1 MPGGY
6 PVGIVTALKQQTR
19 DVARVNVYIDEQFR
33 FGLTK
38 VLATQLRIGQELS
51 DQQIEEL
58 LNQEESELAYRRACQ
73 LISRRP
79 QTIEEIR
86 MKLHRKQ
93 APAWVIEKVIGRLL
107 DAGLLDDLS
116 FARAWV
122 ENRQSFRPRGSIALR
137 AELRQKGVASE
148 IIEAVLAGFDDEEA
162 AFRAA
167 EKAYPRYRP
176 LQPEIAEQRMM
187 AYLARRGFSYSL
199 CRKAMDAIVRDAPVS
214 EDESEVEQ

>member
-1 MPGGY
+1 M
-6 PVGIVTALKQQTR
+6 GIVTALKQQPR

-58 LNQEESELAYRRACQ
+58 LTQEQFELAYRRALQ

-93 APAWVIEKVIGRLL
+93 APAQVIERVIERLL
-107 DAGLLDDLS
+107 DTRLLDDFS

-122 ENRQSFRPRGSIALR
+122 DNRQSFRPRGSNALR

-148 IIEAVLAGFDDEEA
+148 IIEAVLADFDDEEA
-162 AFRAA
+162 ASRAA
-167 EKAYPRYRP
+167 EKAYPRYRS
-176 LQPEIAEQRMM
+176 LQPETAEQRMM
-187 AYLARRGFSYSL
+187 AYLARRGFNYRL
-199 CRKAMDAIVRDAPVS
+199 CRKAVDAIVRDAPVS